1 MEDEKQMIASY
12 CSQTFVILD
21 KWLNQ
26 VGAEKGEQ
34 ALSVVKKALQTNI
47 KANTEYYEWLV
58 EEAENGGEHGL
69 AEKNRLLA
77 RLYKGLLE

>member
-1 MEDEKQMIASY
+1 MEDKGQIASY

-26 VGAEKGEQ
+26 LGAEKGEQ
-34 ALSVVKKALQTNI
+34 ALSIVKKALQTNI
-47 KANTEYYEWLV
+47 KANTEYYEWLAK
-58 EEAENGGEHGL
+58 EAESSGEHDL
-69 AEKNRLLA
+69 AEKYRLLA